1 MVDIAH
7 KKDNVFRNIDFISF
21 WQDLTEA
28 LKSAVERYWEKDISV
43 NLAAVN
49 DFKNI
54 RDEFIIKNTDF
65 FSSRIRVD
73 HHKPVIVRLDN
84 GFINNF
90 LAVVLEAKSKN
101 LELKNLT
108 PLEVKILNNFCEYLY
123 RQIQELLISPKQAKL
138 SEKSEKNINIIFQI
152 SAKEDTI
159 AKIMISIPQDRIN
172 MLELKH
178 KSAFSD
184 DDFINSVAY
193 VKIRAGYTKLTLE
206 ELQNLAKDD
215 IVVLDNS
222 SINRLTLVSGNVEK
236 SFRVEVEESL
246 ILKMDSDDESAEN
259 SEYEVKM
266 EKNLWDDIQ
275 IELSAEFSKVKMTIG
290 ELKQITRGQIVDL
303 GSVFDNEIS
312 LYIENK
318 KVAKGELLI
327 INDKYAVRLNEVL
340 SSNVA
345 SAAPAAP
352 KPAPAQKH
360 SVQEAQ
366 TSKDPRKPAAAKPI
380 ANPQTRASEQQTEDE
395 EFDYSDFEN

>member
-1 MVDIAH
+1 MVDLIH
-7 KKDNVFRNIDFISF
+7 KRENIFQNIDFINF
-21 WQDLTEA
+21 WQKLTEV
-28 LKSAVERYWEKDISV
+28 LKDAIERYWEKEIALSFF
-43 NLAAVN
+43 AIN
-49 DFKNI
+49 DFINI
-54 RDEFIIKNTDF
+54 RDEFFVKNIDL
-65 FSSRIRVD
+65 FSSKITVD
-73 HHKPVIVRLDN
+73 HHKPIIIRLDN
-84 GFINNF
+84 DFVNNF
-90 LAVVLEAKSKN
+90 LVETLESKSEN
-101 LELKNLT
+101 LDLKKLT

-138 SEKSEKNINIIFQI
+138 SEKSEKNINIIFLL
-152 SAKEDTI
+152 SNKEDCVS
-159 AKIMISIPQDRIN
+159 KIMFSIPQDRIS

-178 KSAFSD
+178 KIAFSD
-184 DDFINSVAY
+184 EDFINSVAY

-206 ELQNLAKDD
+206 ELQNLSKDD
-215 IVVLDNS
+215 IVVLDDSN
-222 SINRLTLVSGNVEK
+222 INRLTLVSGDVEK
-236 SFRVEVEESL
+236 SFKVEVDESL
-246 ILKMDSDDESAEN
+246 ILKLDSDKENAEE

-340 SSNVA
+340 SSDVA
-345 SAAPAAP
+345 KASP
-352 KPAPAQKH
+352 KEVEKQEQPKKPQPAQPQK
-360 SVQEAQ
+360 VQPQ
-366 TSKDPRKPAAAKPI
+366 KVQPQPAR
-380 ANPQTRASEQQTEDE
+380 NPQKPQAKQAEDE